1 MIPLEDFEVYKSAM
15 DIGELVWNTVS
26 KWEYFAKKSLGDQI
40 TRSADSIGLNIAE
53 GYGRFHYKENRQFCW
68 YARGSLFETKA
79 ANQKAFNRGLIS
91 AEEYDAILNKLVF
104 CHKLLNAYIKSIG
117 NNKAVG

>member
-1 MIPLEDFEVYKSAM
+1 M

-26 KWEYFAKKSLGDQI
+26 KWEYFAKKCLGDQI

-79 ANQKAFNRGLIS
+79 ANQKAFSRNLIS
-91 AEEYDAILNKLVF
+91 PEEYHAILNKLVF

-117 NNKAVG
+117 NNKASG

>member
-1 MIPLEDFEVYKSAM
+1 MIPLEDFEVYKTAM

-40 TRSADSIGLNIAE
+40 IRSADSIGLNIAE

-91 AEEYDAILNKLVF
+91 AIEYDAILNRLVF

-117 NNKAVG
+117 NNKAAG